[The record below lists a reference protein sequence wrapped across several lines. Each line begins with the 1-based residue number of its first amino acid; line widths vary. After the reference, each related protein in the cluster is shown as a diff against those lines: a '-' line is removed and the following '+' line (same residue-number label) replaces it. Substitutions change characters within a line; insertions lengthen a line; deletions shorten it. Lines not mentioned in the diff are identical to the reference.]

1 MYYLLFKITQYSKKK
16 KNETEE
22 FSIPKIFYGPPTN
35 CSELQQLGYT
45 LNGYYLV
52 KGQASNSLST
62 NIIEN
67 NKIGVVYCQFKQHAP
82 KVTKPSNI

>member
-1 MYYLLFKITQYSKKK
+1 MLIITQYSKKK

-22 FSIPKIFYGPPTN
+22 FSIPKIFYSPPTN

-67 NKIGVVYCQFKQHAP
+67 NKIGVVYCQFKQQAP
-82 KVTKPSNI
+82 KLTKPSNI